1 MSKLRGADESLAPL
15 RFRMR
20 AIPIA
25 SVVVGSFAPLAP
37 LIASWPMLPPLGLLM
52 LLGWRFLRP
61 EIWPLW
67 SGLPLGLLDD
77 FLSGNPVGSAMFL
90 WTAILIALD
99 MFDNR
104 FIWRDYWFDWLMAT
118 AAITS
123 GIIFAMLA
131 SSLVGGG
138 DASLAPLAP
147 QIAASV
153 LIFPLVLRLCAR
165 LDRWRL
171 DW

>member
-1 MSKLRGADESLAPL
+1 MSKLRGAEESLAPL

-20 AIPIA
+20 AIPIGT
-25 SVVVGSFAPLAP
+25 VVIGSLAP
-37 LIASWPMLPPLGLLM
+37 LLPAIATWPFMPPLGLVM

-67 SGLPLGLLDD
+67 IGLPLGLFDD
-77 FLSGNPVGSAMFL
+77 LLSGNPIGSAVFL

-118 AAITS
+118 AGIAFYITGS
-123 GIIFAMLA
+123 MLA
-131 SSLVGGG
+131 SSFADGGSP
-138 DASLAPLAP
+138 SLDPLAP
-147 QIAASV
+147 QLAASIFV
-153 LIFPLVLRLCAR
+153 FPLALRLCAR